1 MLKPAILY
9 KEELEKK
16 FAELLYTEDYFYY
29 NGYAHC
35 NDLPTIK
42 PEDSYYQYAIIDKDK
57 VVGYLT
63 YYVNMWSDSAERFGM
78 ISFNK
83 GNLTVTMDVYAIIK
97 ELIKKHRRIE
107 WRCIEGNP
115 VNRIYKKIVEKY
127 NGYISTAHKCCVDN
141 DGNYRDSYTYEILKE
156 RAISNEVSK

>member
-16 FAELLYTEDYFYY
+16 FAELLYTQDYFYY

-42 PEDSYYQYAIIDKDK
+42 TEDCYYQYAILDGDKL
-57 VVGYLT
+57 VGYLT
-63 YYVNMWSDSAERFGM
+63 YYVNMWSDSVERFGL
-78 ISFNK
+78 ISFEK
-83 GNLTVTMDVYAIIK
+83 GNLTVSADVFSKIK
-97 ELIKKHRRIE
+97 EMVRRYRRVE

-115 VNRIYKKIVEKY
+115 VNKVYRKLIERY

-141 DGNYRDSYTYEILKE
+141 DGNYLDNYIYEILKE
-156 RAISNEVSK
+156 RIDSNDK